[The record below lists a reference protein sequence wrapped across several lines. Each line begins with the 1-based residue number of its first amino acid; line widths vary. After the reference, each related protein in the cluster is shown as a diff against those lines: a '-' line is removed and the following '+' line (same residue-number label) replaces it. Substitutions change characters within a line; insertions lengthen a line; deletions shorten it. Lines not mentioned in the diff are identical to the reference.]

1 MGQIGEVEFR
11 DAIIATKKDAKLV
24 AAAKNERTNSPA
36 GLYREFT
43 KLTVDR
49 QREII
54 VAIASDQ
61 FVAAQWKIA
70 FPLNNFPAAVMP
82 DAVAVAGKALFFSR
96 DEDSVREAI
105 RAVKIYQESPFFR
118 QICAALA
125 DMAEID
131 GENLAK
137 AAEILTSPEVYGTIR
152 TLEAGPASEKIAN
165 TICRIAGYTRDHNSI
180 LSVAR
185 FLFTRRYSP
194 VIASLCAIVENS
206 IYLAR
211 DPRSVRQIL
220 TGLNAGGIDA
230 VLLNSN
236 GNQKLETVIQ
246 DVAWKTRDSKAIQAY
261 LESMQRQTVA
271 QS

>member
-1 MGQIGEVEFR
+1 MGQISEVEFR
-11 DAIIATKKDAKLV
+11 DAVIATKKDAKLV

-54 VAIASDQ
+54 VAISSDH

-70 FPLNNFPAAVMP
+70 FPLNNFPATAMP

-96 DEDSVREAI
+96 DEDSLREAI
-105 RAVKIYQESPFFR
+105 RAVKIYQDSPFFK
-118 QICAALA
+118 QICGALG

-131 GENLAK
+131 GEQMAI
-137 AAEILTSPEVYGTIR
+137 AAEILTSPEIYGTIR
-152 TLEAGPASEKIAN
+152 LLESGAAADKIVNA
-165 TICRIAGYTRDHNSI
+165 ICKTAGYTRDHDSTVSI
-180 LSVAR
+180 AK

-194 VIASLCAIVENS
+194 VIASICAIVENS
-206 IYLAR
+206 IFLAR
-211 DPRSVRQIL
+211 DPRSVKQIL

-236 GNQKLETVIQ
+236 GNQKLESVIQ
-246 DVAWKTRDSKAIQAY
+246 DIAWKTRDWKAIREY
-261 LESMQRQTVA
+261 LESLQRQTVQ